1 MISDVGVLIT
11 GAVED
16 ASEVDQQ
23 NAVGRMMLLMHHR
36 MTVAVIVT
44 DSDSSDDDSG

>member
-1 MISDVGVLIT
+1 MTWCDVGLLIT

-23 NAVGRMMLLMHHR
+23 NAVADAPQDDSRS
-36 MTVAVIVT
+36 
-44 DSDSSDDDSG
+44 DSESDSSDDSG